1 MNFLTSLLAF
11 IVAIG
16 LLVTVHELGHYLVMR
31 WCGVRVL
38 RFAFGFG
45 KVLWSRKDRSG
56 TEWAVCLWPL
66 GGYVKPL
73 DTRDDSAVSHAD
85 RAVAFDTQ
93 SVSKRIAMV
102 AAGPIANFLL
112 AILLYWIVFLNG
124 VVEWRPI
131 LAEPPANSP
140 AAVAGVRSGDLVIR
154 VDGEPVTTWAAFQW
168 HLLQA
173 LGHEH
178 EMSIAVAPT
187 RLGQRVEGA
196 PEQGLLISLPKGESL
211 SPDLLASLGL
221 SLAMPD
227 FQPVIGVVQPD
238 SAAMAS
244 GLEAGDR
251 IERINGLPVAYW
263 SEVVRAIR
271 THPDQEMAIQ
281 IQRNGQMQAMT
292 LTPRAVDEPV
302 RGAGQVS
309 QGGAV
314 QRIGKAGL
322 GPVQDAATLEPYR
335 VRQNLDPFAALG
347 AAGFETYDKSRF
359 TLVMLGQM
367 LTGKASLENLSGPVT
382 IATAA
387 GQTARIGPEAFLRFL
402 AIVSL
407 SLAVINL
414 LPLPLLDGGH
424 LMYYLVE
431 ILTGKP
437 VSAERQAFLQRFG
450 VVLLGFLMFIALF
463 NDLQRLFNW

>member
-16 LLVTVHELGHYLVMR
+16 VLVTVHELGHYLVMR

-45 KVLWSRKDRSG
+45 KVLWSRTDRSG
-56 TEWAVCLWPL
+56 TEWALCLWPL

-73 DTRDDSAVSHAD
+73 DTREETAMNNAD

-131 LAEPPANSP
+131 LAEPPAGSP
-140 AAVAGVRSGDLVIR
+140 AAMVGVKTGDLVTR
-154 VDGEPVTTWAAFQW
+154 VDGEPVATWAAFQW

-173 LGHEH
+173 FGHER
-178 EMSIAVAPT
+178 EVSVALAPTLDGHRPAESSERGVLLALPAGT
-187 RLGQRVEGA
+187 RLG
-196 PEQGLLISLPKGESL
+196 
-211 SPDLLASLGL
+211 PDLLPSLGL
-221 SLAMPD
+221 RLATPD
-227 FQPVIGVVQPD
+227 FQPVVGIVQPE
-238 SAAMAS
+238 SAALVS
-244 GLEAGDR
+244 GFQVGDR
-251 IERINGLPVAYW
+251 VVRINGVTVAHW
-263 SEVVRAIR
+263 SEVVNAIR
-271 THPDQEMAIQ
+271 AHPDQVMTMQ
-281 IQRNGQMQAMT
+281 ILRNGQTQDLF
-292 LTPRAVDEPV
+292 LTPRAVEERVGRYGQSAPSEP
-302 RGAGQVS
+302 
-309 QGGAV
+309 

-322 GPVQDAATLEPYR
+322 GPVQDASALDEYR
-335 VRQNLDPFAALG
+335 VRQELG
-347 AAGFETYDKSRF
+347 VLEAFKAAGFETYDKSRF

-437 VSAERQAFLQRFG
+437 VSAERQAFFQRFG
-450 VVLLGFLMFIALF
+450 VVLLGSLMFIALF

>member
-1 MNFLTSLLAF
+1 
-11 IVAIG
+11 
-16 LLVTVHELGHYLVMR
+16 
-31 WCGVRVL
+31 
-38 RFAFGFG
+38 
-45 KVLWSRKDRSG
+45 
-56 TEWAVCLWPL
+56 
-66 GGYVKPL
+66 
-73 DTRDDSAVSHAD
+73 
-85 RAVAFDTQ
+85 
-93 SVSKRIAMV
+93 
-102 AAGPIANFLL
+102 LL

-281 IQRNGQMQAMT
+281 IQRKGQMQAMT

>member
-1 MNFLTSLLAF
+1 MNFLISLFAF

-16 LLVTVHELGHYLVMR
+16 LLVVVHELGHYLVMR

-45 KVLWSRKDRSG
+45 KVLWSRTDRTG
-56 TEWAVCLWPL
+56 TEWALCLWPL

-73 DTRDDSAVSHAD
+73 DSRESDHLTHAD

-93 SVSKRIAMV
+93 SVGKRIAMV
-102 AAGPIANFLL
+102 SAGPIANFLL
-112 AILLYWIVFLNG
+112 AILLYWTVFLNG
-124 VVEWRPI
+124 VTEWRPI
-131 LAEPPANSP
+131 LAAPSAGTP
-140 AAVAGVRSGDLVIR
+140 AAVAGVKSGDLVIR
-154 VDGEPVTTWAAFQW
+154 VDGEPVLTWAAFQW
-168 HLLQA
+168 RLLQA
-173 LGHEH
+173 FGHER
-178 EMSIAVAPT
+178 EVSIAVAPT
-187 RLGQRVEGA
+187 YMGQMVAGAAEQGMLLALPGDERLG
-196 PEQGLLISLPKGESL
+196 
-211 SPDLLASLGL
+211 PDLLPSLGL
-221 SLAMPD
+221 RLATPD
-227 FQPVIGVVQPD
+227 FPPVIGVVQPD
-238 SAAMAS
+238 SAALSS
-244 GLEAGDR
+244 GFEAGDR
-251 IERINGLPVAYW
+251 IERVNGVPITNW
-263 SEVVRAIR
+263 SEVVNAIR
-271 THPDQEMAIQ
+271 AHPDQSMAVQ
-281 IQRNGQMQAMT
+281 IHRNGQSQELT
-292 LTPRAVDEPV
+292 LTPRAVEE
-302 RGAGQVS
+302 RAGRYS
-309 QGGAV
+309 QSAPEWG

-322 GPVQDAATLEPYR
+322 GPVQDAATLEAYR
-335 VRQNLDPFAALG
+335 IRQDLGPWEALRAAS
-347 AAGFETYDKSRF
+347 FETYDKSRF

-437 VSAERQAFLQRFG
+437 VSAERQAFFQRFG

>member
-38 RFAFGFG
+38 RFSFGFG
-45 KVLWSRKDRSG
+45 KVLWSRQDRSG
-56 TEWAVCLWPL
+56 TEWALCLWPL

-73 DTRDDSAVSHAD
+73 DTRDESVVSHAD

-93 SVSKRIAMV
+93 SVGKRIAMV

-131 LAEPPANSP
+131 LAEPPAGSP
-140 AAVAGVRSGDLVIR
+140 AAMAGVKSGDLVVR
-154 VDGEPVTTWAAFQW
+154 VDGEPVATWAAFQW

-173 LGHEH
+173 FGQAREI
-178 EMSIAVAPT
+178 SIAVAPT
-187 RLGQRVEGA
+187 RSGHRVDNA
-196 PEQGLLISLPKGESL
+196 PEQGLLIALPGGERL
-211 SPDLLASLGL
+211 SPDLLPSLGL
-221 SLAMPD
+221 RLATPD

-238 SAAMAS
+238 SAALAS
-244 GLEAGDR
+244 GFEVGDR
-251 IERINGLPVAYW
+251 IERINSTPVTYW
-263 SEVVRAIR
+263 SDVVHAIR
-271 THPDQEMAIQ
+271 ANPDQPMAVEIS
-281 IQRNGQMQAMT
+281 RNGQVQNLT
-292 LTPRAVDEPV
+292 LTPRAVEEPAS
-302 RGAGQVS
+302 RSGQAS
-309 QGGAV
+309 QDGRIE
-314 QRIGKAGL
+314 RIGKAGL
-322 GPVQDAATLEPYR
+322 GPAQDAAAFDAYR
-335 VRQNLDPFAALG
+335 IRQDLAPFEALS
-347 AAGFETYDKSRF
+347 AAGVETYDKSRF

-437 VSAERQAFLQRFG
+437 VSAERQAFFQRFG
-450 VVLLGFLMFIALF
+450 VVLLGFLMLIALF

>member
-1 MNFLTSLLAF
+1 MTILTSLLAF

-45 KVLWSRKDRSG
+45 KVLWSRHDRTG
-56 TEWAVCLWPL
+56 TEWALCLWPL

-73 DTRDDSAVSHAD
+73 DTRDEAGVSPAD

-93 SVSKRIAMV
+93 SVGKRIAMV

-124 VVEWRPI
+124 LVEWRPI
-131 LAEPPANSP
+131 LADPPADTP
-140 AAVAGVRSGDLVIR
+140 AAMAGVTSGDLVVR
-154 VDGEPVTTWAAFQW
+154 VDGEPVATWAAFQW
-168 HLLQA
+168 QLLQA

-178 EMSIAVAPT
+178 EISIAVAPT
-187 RLGQRVEGA
+187 RLGHREPGA
-196 PEQGLLISLPKGESL
+196 PERGLLLSLPTGERL
-211 SPDLLASLGL
+211 GPELLPALGL
-221 SLAMPD
+221 RLATPD
-227 FQPVIGVVQPD
+227 FQPVVGVVQPD
-238 SAAMAS
+238 SAALAS
-244 GLEAGDR
+244 GFEAGDR
-251 IERINGLPVAYW
+251 IERINGVPVSHW
-263 SEVVRAIR
+263 SEVVHAIR
-271 THPDQEMAIQ
+271 AHPDQPMAVQ
-281 IQRNGQMQAMT
+281 ISRNGQMQNMM

-302 RGAGQVS
+302 RRNGQTSQDAGRE
-309 QGGAV
+309 
-314 QRIGKAGL
+314 RIGKAGL
-322 GPVQDAATLEPYR
+322 GPVQDGAILDAYRIRQDLGPFEALSAA
-335 VRQNLDPFAALG
+335 A
-347 AAGFETYDKSRF
+347 FETYDKSRF

-424 LMYYLVE
+424 LMYYLIE

-437 VSAERQAFLQRFG
+437 VSAERQAFFQRFG